1 MRPGRRDRPDRPMHA
16 TAGIKIR
23 PHVTAVCTA
32 AQTHAWMGPG
42 ADGPLTSA
50 QSTIISACT
59 QVKVRQL
66 QIQGRVPYPRRC
78 SLRLAGRQWPR
89 IWSSHVFSVDT
100 STTSIDYFHR
110 HQTELKKMTTGNPQ
124 SPPPGQPSIPSVT
137 IMMSMHSCR
146 YCDIDRILAIA
157 SRLPAICRLEKCTV
171 MIAPSHRALPVIP
184 SITKPSSAATTRGTA
199 GKKTAAVED
208 AAKQST

>member
-1 MRPGRRDRPDRPMHA
+1 
-16 TAGIKIR
+16 
-23 PHVTAVCTA
+23 
-32 AQTHAWMGPG
+32 MGPG

-66 QIQGRVPYPRRC
+66 CTNTGPCAATDDARSGWQGGSGPGFGPRTY
-78 SLRLAGRQWPR
+78 SLWIRRLHP
-89 IWSSHVFSVDT
+89 
-100 STTSIDYFHR
+100 STTSIDIR
-110 HQTELKKMTTGNPQ
+110 QNLKMTTGNPQ

-157 SRLPAICRLEKCTV
+157 SRLPAICRLEKCTLI
-171 MIAPSHRALPVIP
+171 IAPSHRALPVIP
-184 SITKPSSAATTRGTA
+184 SIMKPSRAATTR
-199 GKKTAAVED
+199 
-208 AAKQST
+208 